1 MIASYQA
8 ENLRIDVTET
18 GDTVVL
24 SWRGESDLRNPRQ
37 TLLPYLMKLKDEL
50 QARKVQLRF
59 EELTYMNSASVT
71 PVMEFLSVIRTLATE
86 IVIQYRTD
94 LAWQATSFRAMRIV
108 ARKWSNVA
116 IHGV

>member
-1 MIASYQA
+1 MIDSYQA
-8 ENLRIDVTET
+8 EKLRIDVVES

-37 TLLPYLMKLKDEL
+37 TLLPYLMKLKDKL
-50 QARKVQLRF
+50 QARKVRLRF
-59 EELTYMNSASVT
+59 DELTYMNSASVT
-71 PVMEFLSVIRTLATE
+71 PLMEFISVIRTLAPE
-86 IVIQYRTD
+86 IVIHYRTD

>member
-1 MIASYQA
+1 MIDSYRA
-8 ENLRIDVTET
+8 DKLCIDVIDS

-24 SWRGESDLRNPRQ
+24 SWKGESDLRFPRQ
-37 TLLPYLMKLKDEL
+37 TLLPYLMALKDKL
-50 QARKVQLRF
+50 RARKVRLCF

-71 PVMEFLSVIRTLATE
+71 PLMEFVSTIRASASE
-86 IVIQYRTD
+86 IVIHYRND

-108 ARKWSNVA
+108 ARKWSNVV